1 MSFLFAEINA
11 RLVNFGEMSEM
22 RGLIFSPG
30 KSDDA
35 IHKNEMQ
42 IVRKHFVSDLTPKLR
57 VRINPHPCPSLGDRD
72 RTREVGDLMSND
84 VG

>member
-35 IHKNEMQ
+35 IHKRNANSKKNIFE
-42 IVRKHFVSDLTPKLR
+42 IDWHL
-57 VRINPHPCPSLGDRD
+57 N
-72 RTREVGDLMSND
+72 
-84 VG
+84 